1 MDREPMAAGGFSP
14 MGLGQILGGAF
25 KLYAENWQRLLLIV
39 AIVSVPLYFV
49 VDLLVSTAF
58 DSAVTTQTTIVAGQS
73 VEIPTVNTAA
83 VGGIFA
89 LTFVASAIAAVVGF
103 IVQAAIARGAAASI
117 AGGGVSVEAAY
128 AFGLKRLG
136 SFIWIAILVGVIV
149 GLAPVILIV
158 LFAFIAP
165 AVLAL
170 LIPAAIV
177 YMIVVGT
184 MLAVTI
190 PALVVE
196 NKRGTEALTRS
207 WELVKGHFWH
217 VLGTIL
223 VAGLIA
229 GFVAGFIGGI
239 FGGMGGAGGN
249 WVMRWI
255 GDSLASIIATPFT
268 ALVAVLLYVD
278 VRVRKE
284 TLTVE
289 QLRQE
294 LQADA

>member
-1 MDREPMAAGGFSP
+1 

-25 KLYAENWQRLLLIV
+25 KLYGENWQRLLIIV
-39 AIVSVPLYFV
+39 AIVSIPLYLV
-49 VDLLVSTAF
+49 VDLLVSMAF
-58 DSAVTTQTTIVAGQS
+58 DAAVTTEATVISGQT
-73 VEIPTVNTAA
+73 VELPNVNSAA
-83 VGGIFA
+83 VGGALA

-117 AGGGVSVEAAY
+117 VGGGVSVEAAY

-149 GLAPVILIV
+149 GLAPVVLIV

-170 LIPAAIV
+170 LIPVSIV
-177 YMIVVGT
+177 YMIFVGT
-184 MLAVTI
+184 MLAVAI
-190 PALVVE
+190 PSLVVE
-196 NKRGTEALTRS
+196 NKRGTEALSRS

-217 VLGTIL
+217 VFGTIF

-229 GFVAGFIGGI
+229 GVVAGVVGGI
-239 FGGMGGAGGN
+239 FGGMGGVGGN
-249 WVMRWI
+249 WVTRWI
-255 GDSLASIIATPFT
+255 GDSLATIITAPFT

-284 TLTVE
+284 SLTVE

-294 LQADA
+294 LQTDA